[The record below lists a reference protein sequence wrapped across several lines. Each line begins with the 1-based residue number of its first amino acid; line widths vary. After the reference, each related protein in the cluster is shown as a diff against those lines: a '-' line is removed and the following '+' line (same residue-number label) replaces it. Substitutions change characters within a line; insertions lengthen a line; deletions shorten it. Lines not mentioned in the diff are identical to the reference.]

1 MMTKRF
7 MWLQTYHKLSAD
19 LWGKPLNTPLHRNG
33 AKEWQSQARK
43 DSGTAGSGRGFLGSF
58 GSRGSFAAPL
68 GLRRR
73 GGSFTNQLGGHD
85 TGNKELGTMVVKI
98 HGSAL
103 LVGSGDDSQAVH
115 FMFDGLTFLHYL
127 HNVLLDHSVSNFD
140 SNLLVREPRQRPGL
154 PENRLEACNVLCLKA

>member
-73 GGSFTNQLGGHD
+73 GGSFTDQFGGHD
-85 TGNKELGTMVVKI
+85 AGNKQLGTMVVKI
-98 HGSAL
+98 HGSAF

-127 HNVLLDHSVSNFD
+127 HNVLLDHALSRIPIRISWSEAPAATRAPN
-140 SNLLVREPRQRPGL
+140 
-154 PENRLEACNVLCLKA
+154 NRLEA